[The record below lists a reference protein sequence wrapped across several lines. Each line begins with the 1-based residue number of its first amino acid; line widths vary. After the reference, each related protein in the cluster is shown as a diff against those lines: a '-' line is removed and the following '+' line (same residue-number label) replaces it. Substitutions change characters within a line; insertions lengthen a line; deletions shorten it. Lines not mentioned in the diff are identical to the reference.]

1 MLKQHIN
8 DTLECLLTVSQLET
22 TRSHTGQPCDEAA
35 AEHNSDAEDAS
46 AEDVDE
52 SRNELDALG
61 DVNVGGPVTASLQ
74 PAALKRPK
82 LPKHVLPVLPTNRA
96 DCAQQLELVDFG
108 ERVKSV
114 ACSSSLVQQLV
125 LALMKLGRRHTR
137 LQVRSSGRA
146 RATRSVE

>member
-1 MLKQHIN
+1 MH

-22 TRSHTGQPCDEAA
+22 TRSHSGQPCDEAA
-35 AEHNSDAEDAS
+35 EHNSGAEEAS
-46 AEDVDE
+46 AEDVNE

-82 LPKHVLPVLPTNRA
+82 LPKPVLPVLPTNRV

-125 LALMKLGRRHTR
+125 PALMKLGCRHTR
-137 LQVRSSGRA
+137 LQVHSSGRA